1 MPRSATPGATP
12 RTRLRRRPDRGAY
25 DFDALAAILDK
36 QPLAYVGYL
45 IEGRPFVTPTLQWR
59 EGERVYW
66 HGSAASRMLKAATGA
81 EVCLTVALFDAFVM
95 ARSAFNHS
103 VNYRSVMLFGRAE
116 IVTDAAAKARH
127 LETFVN
133 GLFPGRWDELRPMT
147 AKEAK
152 ATTVL
157 SLPIVEGAA
166 KVRSGPP
173 KDDAEDYDQRVW
185 AGLLPLR
192 TAVGL
197 PQDDGRL
204 LPGVAVPEYLKSFRI
219 G

>member
-1 MPRSATPGATP
+1 MAKTAPGSTP

-25 DFDALAAILDK
+25 DFEALCAILDK
-36 QPLAYVGYL
+36 QPLAHVGYL
-45 IEGRPFVTPTLQWR
+45 MDGHPFVTPTLQWR

-66 HGSAASRMLKAATGA
+66 HGSAASRMLKANAGNP
-81 EVCLTVALFDAFVM
+81 VCVSVTLFDAFVM

-103 VNYRSVMLFGRAE
+103 ANYRSVMLFGQAE
-116 IVTDAAAKARH
+116 VVTDSAAKARH

-133 GLFPGRWDELRPMT
+133 SLFPGRWEELRPMT
-147 AKEAK
+147 AKEVK

-157 SLPIVEGAA
+157 SLPIIEGSA

-192 TAVGL
+192 TAVGM

-204 LPGVAVPEYLKSFRI
+204 LPGVPVPEYLKTFRI